1 MSLCI
6 FSSVHLNARAHCNAL
21 IWPQRCKAGTWG
33 RQLSSL
39 VSVSKGS
46 RVKAGVPF
54 ISGPNTYES
63 VMSYLNH
70 ISGLLTEDS
79 RILHARETSL
89 TGANKKTVAGLYVTH
104 PFLCMPL
111 RNPLFTLGLTMWP
124 ASKEHEETSYK
135 HPLERHFC
143 TACLFCLP

>member
-6 FSSVHLNARAHCNAL
+6 FSSVHLNAGAHCNVL

-39 VSVSKGS
+39 VSESKGS

-111 RNPLFTLGLTMWP
+111 RNLLFTLGLTMWL